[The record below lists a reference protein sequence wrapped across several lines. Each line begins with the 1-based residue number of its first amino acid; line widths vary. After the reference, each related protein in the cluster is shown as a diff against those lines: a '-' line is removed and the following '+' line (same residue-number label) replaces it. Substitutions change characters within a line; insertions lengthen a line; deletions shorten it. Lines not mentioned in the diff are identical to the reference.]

1 MRVCLRA
8 ASWFPLSWPEGRAG
22 SYPWGTMAGVIEYIL
37 GVSGSVLLV
46 AWVALLAGAV
56 FWRPAHSLDRPGWLA
71 ARCRTGAPTG
81 LALTAAVLTL
91 ATSAWS
97 LALVTFSVVHHTGLA
112 RDDARVLAFFTGHR
126 APWLTS
132 LAKVLTWLGSSLVLW
147 PVAVIAGLGLWRWRR
162 RWLPAVLPALALA
175 GVWAGSLLI
184 KGLVGRP
191 RPPAAD
197 MLTVVHSWSY
207 PSEHAAQALA
217 TWGMIALMLMAGRPA
232 RARVLLAAGAVLIAL
247 VVGLTR
253 LYLGAHWMTDV
264 LGGWA
269 LAGVWD
275 CLLIICYLLAQ
286 QLAAAAPGRPA
297 RAAVYRKAA

>member
-1 MRVCLRA
+1 MTGL
-8 ASWFPLSWPEGRAG
+8 
-22 SYPWGTMAGVIEYIL
+22 TEYIL
-37 GVSGSVLLV
+37 GVSGSVLLAV
-46 AWVALLAGAV
+46 WVALPIAAV
-56 FWRPAHSLDRPGWLA
+56 GLFWRRDRIRGRPGWLA

-91 ATSAWS
+91 ATSGWS

-112 RDDARVLAFFTGHR
+112 RDDPRVPAFVTGHR

-132 LAKVLTWLGSSLVLW
+132 LAKALTWLGSSIVLW
-147 PVAVIAGLGLWRWRR
+147 PVVVIAGVGLWRWRR
-162 RWLPAVLPALALA
+162 HWLPAVLPALALA
-175 GVWAGSLLI
+175 GAWAGSLLI

-197 MLTVVHSWSY
+197 RLTVVHSWSY

-217 TWGMIALMLMAGRPA
+217 TWGMLALMLMAGRSA
-232 RARVLLAAGAVLIAL
+232 RARMLLAAGAALIAF

-275 CLLIICYLLAQ
+275 CLLIICYLLAPRV
-286 QLAAAAPGRPA
+286 AAPPEPQA
-297 RAAVYRKAA
+297 PVAVYRKAA

>member
-1 MRVCLRA
+1 MARR
-8 ASWFPLSWPEGRAG
+8 PGG
-22 SYPWGTMAGVIEYIL
+22 SYPWCTMTGLTEHIL
-37 GVSGSVLLV
+37 GVSGSVLLAV
-46 AWVALLAGAV
+46 WVALLIVVAAL
-56 FWRPAHSLDRPGWLA
+56 FWVRNRIPDRRGWLA
-71 ARCRTGAPTG
+71 ARVRTGAPTG

-97 LALVTFSVVHHTGLA
+97 LALVTFSVVHHTGLDG
-112 RDDARVLAFFTGHR
+112 DDPRVLAFATGHR

-132 LAKVLTWLGSSLVLW
+132 LAKALTWLGSTLVLW
-147 PVAVIAGLGLWRWRR
+147 PVAIIAGVGVWRWRR

-175 GVWAGSLLI
+175 GAWAGSLLI

-191 RPPAAD
+191 RPPVAGR
-197 MLTVVHSWSY
+197 LTVVHSWSY

-217 TWGMIALMLMAGRPA
+217 TWGMLALMLMAGRSA
-232 RARVLLAAGAVLIAL
+232 RARVLLAAGAALIAF

-275 CLLIICYLLAQ
+275 CLLIICYLLAPQ
-286 QLAAAAPGRPA
+286 MAAPPERQA

>member
-1 MRVCLRA
+1 MTGL
-8 ASWFPLSWPEGRAG
+8 
-22 SYPWGTMAGVIEYIL
+22 TEYIL
-37 GVSGSVLLV
+37 GVSGSVLLAV
-46 AWVALLAGAV
+46 WVALLIAAV
-56 FWRPAHSLDRPGWLA
+56 ALFRRRDRIPGRPGWLA
-71 ARCRTGAPTG
+71 ARCRTGTPTG

-112 RDDARVLAFFTGHR
+112 LDDPRVLAFVTGHR

-132 LAKVLTWLGSSLVLW
+132 LAKALTWLGSGLVLW
-147 PVAVIAGLGLWRWRR
+147 PVAIIAGLGLWRWRR
-162 RWLPAVLPALALA
+162 HWLPAVLPALALA
-175 GVWAGSLLI
+175 GSWAGSLLI

-197 MLTVVHSWSY
+197 RLTVVHSWSY

-217 TWGMIALMLMAGRPA
+217 TWGMLALMLMAGRSA
-232 RARVLLAAGAVLIAL
+232 RARALLAAGATLIAF

-253 LYLGAHWMTDV
+253 VYLGAHWMTDV

-275 CLLIICYLLAQ
+275 CLLIICYLLAPQ
-286 QLAAAAPGRPA
+286 GAAPPERQAPA
-297 RAAVYRKAA
+297 TVYRKAA

>member
-1 MRVCLRA
+1 MTG
-8 ASWFPLSWPEGRAG
+8 LS
-22 SYPWGTMAGVIEYIL
+22 EYIL
-37 GVSGSVLLV
+37 GVSGAVLLAV
-46 AWVALLAGAV
+46 WVALLIAAV
-56 FWRPAHSLDRPGWLA
+56 GLFWRRDRIPGRPGWLA

-112 RDDARVLAFFTGHR
+112 RYDPRVLAFVTGHR

-132 LAKVLTWLGSSLVLW
+132 LAKVLTWLGSTVVLW
-147 PVAVIAGLGLWRWRR
+147 PVAIIAGLGLWRWRR

-175 GVWAGSLLI
+175 GAWAGSLLI

-191 RPPAAD
+191 RPPVAD
-197 MLTVVHSWSY
+197 MLTVVHSRSY

-217 TWGMIALMLMAGRPA
+217 TWGMLALMLMAGRSA
-232 RARVLLAAGAVLIAL
+232 RARVLLAAGAALIAF

-275 CLLIICYLLAQ
+275 SLLIICYLLARV
-286 QLAAAAPGRPA
+286 AAPPEPQA
-297 RAAVYRKAA
+297 PAAVYRKAA

>member
-1 MRVCLRA
+1 MTGL
-8 ASWFPLSWPEGRAG
+8 
-22 SYPWGTMAGVIEYIL
+22 TEYIL
-37 GVSGSVLLV
+37 DVSGSVLLAAWAVLLIV
-46 AWVALLAGAV
+46 ATAP
-56 FWRPAHSLDRPGWLA
+56 FWWRHRIPGRPGWLA

-112 RDDARVLAFFTGHR
+112 RDDPRVLAFVIGHR
-126 APWLTS
+126 APWLTG
-132 LAKVLTWLGSSLVLW
+132 LAKVLTWLGSTLVLW
-147 PVAVIAGLGLWRWRR
+147 PVAIGAGLGLWRWRR

-191 RPPAAD
+191 RPPVAD
-197 MLTVVHSWSY
+197 RLTVVHSLSY

-217 TWGMIALMLMAGRPA
+217 TWGMLALMLMAGRSA
-232 RARVLLAAGAVLIAL
+232 RARMLLAAGAALIAF
-247 VVGLTR
+247 VVGATR

-286 QLAAAAPGRPA
+286 QMAAASPGRQA

>member
-1 MRVCLRA
+1 MTGL
-8 ASWFPLSWPEGRAG
+8 
-22 SYPWGTMAGVIEYIL
+22 TEYIL
-37 GVSGSVLLV
+37 GVSGSVLLAAWAALIV
-46 AWVALLAGAV
+46 AVALS
-56 FWRPAHSLDRPGWLA
+56 WRRDRIPGRPGWLV

-112 RDDARVLAFFTGHR
+112 RDDPRVLAFAIGHR

-132 LAKVLTWLGSSLVLW
+132 VATVLTWLGSTVVLW
-147 PVAVIAGLGLWRWRR
+147 PVAILAGLGLWRWRR
-162 RWLPAVLPALALA
+162 RWLPAALPALALA

-191 RPPAAD
+191 RPPVAD
-197 MLTVVHSWSY
+197 RLTVVHSLSY

-217 TWGMIALMLMAGRPA
+217 TWGMLALMLMAGRSAQA
-232 RARVLLAAGAVLIAL
+232 RMLLAAGAALIAF

-286 QLAAAAPGRPA
+286 QTAAASPGRQP
-297 RAAVYRKAA
+297 RVAVYRKAA

>member
-91 ATSAWS
+91 ATSAWA

-232 RARVLLAAGAVLIAL
+232 RARVLLAAGAVLIAF

-275 CLLIICYLLAQ
+275 CLLIICYLLTPRM
-286 QLAAAAPGRPA
+286 AAPPERQA